1 MNKLANNDILD
12 LEEKFQD
19 AVGEFIKEGREF
31 FEILSKAVHL
41 LSTDEFKPLNESESY
56 TEDNLYDFVNEL
68 WNRYYE

>member
-1 MNKLANNDILD
+1 MNKLTNDILD
-12 LEEKFQD
+12 MEMAFQLEVE
-19 AVGEFIKEGREF
+19 ELLKEGREF
-31 FEILSKAVHL
+31 FEILSMAGDL

>member
-1 MNKLANNDILD
+1 MNKLANSDILD

-31 FEILSKAVHL
+31 FEILSMAGDL
-41 LSTDEFKPLNESESY
+41 LSTDEFKPLNDSESY

>member
-19 AVGEFIKEGREF
+19 RVGEFIKEGREF
-31 FEILSKAVHL
+31 FEILSMAGDL
-41 LSTDEFKPLNESESY
+41 LSTNEFKPLNESESY